1 MGSHIEKSLEASDC
15 SALERRGGGEKTE
28 FLSIYLRI
36 NKVISEVTMEAN
48 LCWLRQ
54 SGSPAVHVLKVKC
67 FRNARPES
75 FQEIDRLK

>member
-15 SALERRGGGEKTE
+15 SALERRGGGEKTG

-48 LCWLRQ
+48 LCWLQ
-54 SGSPAVHVLKVKC
+54 AIWLPSCLCVEGEM
-67 FRNARPES
+67 F
-75 FQEIDRLK
+75 